1 MLLRRRVPG
10 TEVCGG
16 CGLVFCTMIAYNN
29 RTCADGTTGFHLS
42 NARGTSLNPASVF
55 LVHDHTL
62 FREGLR
68 HNLNNVADF
77 VVAGEAHN
85 GQQTIQLVSQI
96 EPDIVVLSIDLPGV
110 SGLEV
115 ARVIKRSHPHISI
128 VLLSSS
134 IDSQQVVKAI
144 RVGVAAYVPLN
155 VTWEDILETL
165 RDVRR
170 GNFPINNLVL
180 TMPNVA
186 SQVLNAFREMAAEED
201 SNTIYSP
208 LSPRELQ
215 VLELV
220 AIGQTNKEIALSL
233 DISNQ
238 TVKNHISSI
247 LRKLAVNDR
256 THAVVYA
263 IRRGWIKASLPSD

>member
-1 MLLRRRVPG
+1 M
-10 TEVCGG
+10 
-16 CGLVFCTMIAYNN
+16 
-29 RTCADGTTGFHLS
+29 D
-42 NARGTSLNPASVF
+42 RGTSLNTAASVL

-68 HNLNNVADF
+68 HNLGNVPDF
-77 VVAGEAHN
+77 TVAGEADN
-85 GQQTIQLVSQI
+85 GQQTIQLVAQV
-96 EPDIVVLSIDLPGV
+96 EPDIVLMSIDLPGV

-115 ARVIKRSHPHISI
+115 ARVIKRSHPHIAI
-128 VLLSSS
+128 ILFSSS
-134 IDSQQVVKAI
+134 MDSQQVVKSI
-144 RVGVAAYVPLN
+144 RAGVAAYVPLN
-155 VTWEDILETL
+155 VSWDNILATL

-170 GNFPINNLVL
+170 GNFPINDLVL
-180 TMPNVA
+180 AMPNVA
-186 SQVLNAFREMAAEED
+186 SSVLDAFREMAAEED
-201 SNTIYSP
+201 SNNIYSP

-220 AIGQTNKEIALSL
+220 ATGQTNKEIALSL

-263 IRRGWIKASLPSD
+263 IRRGWIKAALPSD